1 MQKLYCYVDESGQDT
16 KSEIF
21 VVVAVVSS
29 KYQYQIRKQL
39 LEVEELA
46 KTHQL
51 KWHKLRNDRRMKY
64 LALILDRK
72 IGSRDVYIGRYQKPI
87 PFFFPMLDLVERAI
101 TQAAKGEYTARIYV
115 DGINKK
121 VAKSLTNALRSRGI
135 SLRLVKSRR
144 DESEPL
150 IRLADM
156 WAGCIRSAFLNDKDS
171 KSTFRQARERGYLQ
185 EVVP

>member
-1 MQKLYCYVDESGQDT
+1 MQKIYCYVDETGQDT

-21 VVVAVVSS
+21 VVVAVVSAGD
-29 KYQYQIRKQL
+29 QEQIRKQL
-39 LEVEELA
+39 LKIEKLV
-46 KTHQL
+46 KTHKL

-64 LALILDRK
+64 LALVLERK
-72 IGSRDVYIGRYQKPI
+72 IASRDVYIGRYQKPI
-87 PFFFPMLDLVERAI
+87 PFFFPMLDLVEKAI
-101 TQAAKGEYTARIYV
+101 TQAAKGEYTARVYV

-135 SLRLVKSRR
+135 SLGLVKSRR

-156 WAGCIRSAFLNDKDS
+156 WAGCARSAFLNNKDS
-171 KSTFRQARERGYLQ
+171 KNTFKQAKDRGYLQ
-185 EVVP
+185 EIVP